1 MEGGVNMRKD
11 FLVVYSQDNSIKE
24 ELKTREELQT
34 LLSDEDI
41 EIISVNDKFPT
52 YLYHLTTEENLE
64 KILKDGKLIP
74 KYNNL
79 YFASNI
85 ESCVHLANPATYTK
99 YKAIINSK
107 LLEVNDFVRK
117 YGKKDI
123 FNIEEVKKRK
133 FPILKIPKCW
143 FDDIDF
149 DKNMEIRKT
158 LGHIE
163 YVYNGE
169 LEIRNHPEIFYYDW
183 VQHKDGK
190 N

>member
-1 MEGGVNMRKD
+1 MRKD

-85 ESCVHLANPATYTK
+85 ESCVHLVNPA
-99 YKAIINSK
+99 ALLHIPSIK
-107 LLEVNDFVRK
+107 L
-117 YGKKDI
+117 
-123 FNIEEVKKRK
+123 
-133 FPILKIPKCW
+133 
-143 FDDIDF
+143 
-149 DKNMEIRKT
+149 
-158 LGHIE
+158 
-163 YVYNGE
+163 
-169 LEIRNHPEIFYYDW
+169 
-183 VQHKDGK
+183 
-190 N
+190 

>member
-1 MEGGVNMRKD
+1 MKSRNTLQQLANQMMERLHWKGGGNMRKD

-99 YKAIINSK
+99 YKAC
-107 LLEVNDFVRK
+107 LLYTSPSPRDR
-117 YGKKDI
+117 G
-123 FNIEEVKKRK
+123 
-133 FPILKIPKCW
+133 
-143 FDDIDF
+143 
-149 DKNMEIRKT
+149 
-158 LGHIE
+158 
-163 YVYNGE
+163 
-169 LEIRNHPEIFYYDW
+169 
-183 VQHKDGK
+183 
-190 N
+190 